1 MVAQFN
7 YPAWNLIQLA
17 RESEKPLYEQIFAQF
32 RDSIMEGRLARGTRL
47 PPSRMLA
54 KELSLARNTV
64 IQSYDKLEA
73 EGYVRRIRGS
83 GTFVDRVLPEDH
95 RVPVAQAP
103 LSAERSVPALSA
115 RAEQLIDLGLPPER
129 SETLDLSPGVPALD
143 EFPYEVFG
151 QIAARHWRS
160 RAVSQTG
167 YGSTSHGSTSHG
179 ASLTAQIATYLA
191 ETRGVTCR
199 PGQIIVVGS
208 TLQTA
213 ALVAHALLDPGDE
226 VIVEDPGHVTQLA
239 TFSLCGLKTTA
250 VPVDA
255 QGLDAARIPCDPGG
269 GPAARLIV
277 VTPVEQFPF
286 GCSMPL
292 ARRRAVLDWAHAH
305 GAWVMEDD
313 FNSEIR
319 WSGQAQPPLFAE
331 DRHGRVIYTSS
342 FNRALAP
349 GLRLAYLVVP
359 PDLVEAFTLAQ
370 RALSHYAPQ
379 PDQALVA
386 AFMREGHLAAHLRR
400 MRAIYRERSLLLAD
414 CLQQRLGESF
424 AIPHVTA
431 GLHMTIHP
439 NRPFDDIAVASAL
452 SRRGF
457 DCPPLSLYCQGPVRH
472 GLILGFGNTRTERVP
487 ARAATVADVIAEL
500 SERPGEARAAR

>member
-1 MVAQFN
+1 MAQFN

-17 RESEKPLYEQIFAQF
+17 RESDKPLYEQIFTQF
-32 RDSIMEGRLARGTRL
+32 RESIMNGRLARGTRL
-47 PPSRMLA
+47 PPSRLLA
-54 KELSLARNTV
+54 RELSLARNTV

-103 LSAERSVPALSA
+103 ISPERPVPALSA
-115 RAEQLIDLGLPPER
+115 RAERLIGFGLPPER
-129 SETLDLSPGVPALD
+129 SEALDLSPGVPALD
-143 EFPYEVFG
+143 EFPYEVFS

-160 RAVSQTG
+160 RAMSQTG
-167 YGSTSHGSTSHG
+167 YGSAGHGP
-179 ASLTAQIATYLA
+179 SLAAQIATYLA
-191 ETRGVTCR
+191 ETRGVSCQ

-213 ALVAHALLDPGDE
+213 ALVAHVLLDPGDE

-239 TFSLCGLKTTA
+239 TFSLCGLKTTS

-255 QGLDAARIPCDPGG
+255 DGLDAARIPCDPDGG
-269 GPAARLIV
+269 APAKLIV

-286 GCSMPL
+286 GSSMP
-292 ARRRAVLDWAHAH
+292 AERRRAVLDWAHAH
-305 GAWVMEDD
+305 DAWVMEDD

-319 WSGQAQPPLFAE
+319 WSGQAQPSLFAE
-331 DRHGRVIYTSS
+331 DRHRRVIYTSS

-386 AFMREGHLAAHLRR
+386 AFMQEGHLAAHLRR

-414 CLQQRLGESF
+414 CLLQRLGERF
-424 AIPHVTA
+424 TIPHVTA
-431 GLHMTIHP
+431 GLHMTLHP
-439 NRPFDDIAVASAL
+439 NGPFDDIAVASAL

-457 DCPPLSLYCQGPVRH
+457 DCPALSLYCRGPVRQ
-472 GLILGFGNTRTERVP
+472 GLILGFGNTRTEKIP
-487 ARAATVADVIAEL
+487 ARATTVADVILEVSA
-500 SERPGEARAAR
+500 RQGEARAAG